1 MIETILG
8 LCIGIGLSAACG
20 FRVFVPLLVMSVA
33 ALMGWFEP
41 MKGFEWLAIPSVCV
55 ALGIATVCEIA
66 AYYIPWV
73 DNVLDTV
80 ATPAAMIAGTLTT
93 MAVSTGEMS
102 QFASWAAAIIIGGG
116 TATAVQMSTVAVRG
130 VSTATTGGIANPVVS
145 TVEWIGAVIVSIMA
159 MLLPVLVAILVIV
172 FIFLA
177 VRWIKRKR
185 QEIAFNALLM
195 IQSKE
200 LNH

>member
-1 MIETILG
+1 METILG

-20 FRVFVPLLVMSVA
+20 FRVFVPLLVMSIA

-41 MKGFEWLAIPSVCV
+41 MKGFEWLAMPSVCI
-55 ALGIATVCEIA
+55 ALGFATLCEIT

-73 DNVLDTV
+73 DNALDTI

-93 MAVSTGEMS
+93 MAVSSGEMS
-102 QFASWAAAIIIGGG
+102 QFASWAAAIIVGGG

-145 TVEWIGAVIVSIMA
+145 TGEWISAFLLSILSLIVPVLMVIVVLIM
-159 MLLPVLVAILVIV
+159 VVWG
-172 FIFLA
+172 
-177 VRWIKRKR
+177 VRWVRRKK
-185 QEIAFNALLM
+185 QESI
-195 IQSKE
+195 SRSTV
-200 LNH
+200 